1 MNDLKNFVAE
11 HNSKKKKNP
20 LLPTKTTN
28 SASENDSE
36 QGSLLNWMKSSV
48 SISMPSLSGS
58 EPKKEA
64 SYLDAT
70 QDTCCPKLSR
80 TQRLM
85 GCSGCV
91 IAGIFCFSLS
101 TLYIPVLILK
111 ARKFALLFSLGSLF
125 MINSFSFIFGPWNHY
140 KSLITRERLPF
151 TATYFT
157 SLFLTL
163 YFAMFLKSTLLTS
176 GAAIFQVIALLWYL
190 VSYIPG
196 GKVGL
201 AFMSKMFTK
210 VVTSTCGRVVN
221 V

>member
-1 MNDLKNFVAE
+1 
-11 HNSKKKKNP
+11 
-20 LLPTKTTN
+20 
-28 SASENDSE
+28 
-36 QGSLLNWMKSSV
+36 
-48 SISMPSLSGS
+48 
-58 EPKKEA
+58 
-64 SYLDAT
+64 
-70 QDTCCPKLSR
+70 
-80 TQRLM
+80 
-85 GCSGCV
+85 
-91 IAGIFCFSLS
+91 
-101 TLYIPVLILK
+101 
-111 ARKFALLFSLGSLF
+111 

-210 VVTSTCGRVVN
+210 VVTSTCGRVEN
-221 V
+221 DSFSPDCFMLFTLTHFMLFSLIC